1 MILALHKLRL
11 ILLGAILSALF
22 GGVAA
27 AQQEGATFRF
37 DELDPRDFEYNDEYF
52 INVLNYTQRITHRWK
67 YEDAALGYSITA
79 GSLRNDELYLDQ
91 RAKVRLPFSNFLTAE
106 YRYVE
111 WEDYDSRFQRHEV
124 EALVR
129 LFREDFSLPLLET
142 TGRTPSADGL
152 FIGGQGVL
160 DADKEFADLGFVAG
174 YRNRVFGLRFDALTP
189 DFFYNQ
195 KNRERAEYTSDPYTL
210 RATGW
215 LNLLG
220 GDLQLEAWYNHELP
234 LRLVL
239 PERNGGTVFRY
250 RQVRAGF
257 KARWTPRY
265 DLRFDLRIRA
275 ERTRKRRRAQD
286 PDPIPEEAPLSY
298 RLNREA
304 FRLNVQSEFDVAP
317 LWGETASR
325 AQDTWVFSLQ
335 VHLLNELTRRPRTP
349 LERDTLRRQETYA
362 EVAYLLSIPSPGPD
376 YRFAIRVSGLAG
388 FLSWRDV
395 RPGIQKHRVT
405 EKLLAKLAAGFEVG
419 FRDDRGSAFFQM
431 TWRADDQSFGG
442 GNVQVQMS
450 F

>member
-1 MILALHKLRL
+1 MIPLRVVLLALV
-11 ILLGAILSALF
+11 LSASF
-22 GGVAA
+22 GALA
-27 AQQEGATFRF
+27 HAQQEGATFRF
-37 DELDPRDFEYNDEYF
+37 DELDPREFEYNDEYF

-67 YEDAALGYSITA
+67 FEDASLGYSITA

-111 WEDYDSRFQRHEV
+111 WEDYDARFQRHEV

-129 LFREDFSLPLLET
+129 LLREDFSLPLLET
-142 TGRTPSADGL
+142 TGRTPPADGL
-152 FIGGQGVL
+152 FFGGQGVL
-160 DADKEFADLGFVAG
+160 DADKEFADIGLVLG
-174 YRNRVFGLRFDALTP
+174 YRNRVFGVRFDALSP
-189 DFFYNQ
+189 DFFYNE
-195 KNRERAEYTSDPYTL
+195 KNRERAEFTSSPYTL
-210 RATGW
+210 RTTAW
-215 LNLLG
+215 LNLFG
-220 GDLQLEAWYNHELP
+220 GDVQLEAWYNHELP
-234 LRLVL
+234 TRVVL
-239 PERNGGTVFRY
+239 PLRNGGTVFRY
-250 RQVRAGF
+250 RQLRSGF

-265 DLRFDLRIRA
+265 DLRFDLRVRA
-275 ERTRKRRRAQD
+275 ERTRKRRRAED
-286 PDPIPEEAPLSY
+286 PDPDPTEGAPLSY

-304 FRLNVQSEFDVAP
+304 FRLNLQSEFDVAP

-325 AQDTWVFSLQ
+325 PHDTWVFSLQ

-362 EVAYLLSIPSPGPD
+362 EIAYLLSIPSPSDD

-395 RPGIQKHRVT
+395 RPGIDKHRVT
-405 EKLLAKLAAGFEVG
+405 EKFLAKLAGGFEVG
-419 FRDDRGSAFFQM
+419 FREDRASAFFQM
-431 TWRADDQSFGG
+431 TWRVDDQSFGG